1 MLKNFKINP
10 KAKLFYTFVFML
22 IYLVFIHIIYQYGE
36 TKKEYDIQIEKN
48 TKQKESLTNQLIQKG
63 LSKDEVENI
72 LENSFSIDNSKYETK
87 LFDKTF
93 ENIIIGF
100 LFLFFI
106 YPFLQAVRRE
116 IKEEQKVLSR
126 QHRLAQLGELLNN
139 IAHQFR
145 QPLTQI
151 NATLASLENSFYKKT
166 LDEKLLDEK
175 ITKIE
180 DTTEYLSNTIEDFRN
195 YFKPNKQKEKFMI
208 SEVIQSALNIIST
221 QIKQNNIA
229 INLNTIN
236 DKELNFPK
244 GEYIQVLISIV
255 SNSID
260 QAINKEIK
268 NPKID
273 IVIDNYIS
281 VSDNAGG
288 IKDEYLSKVFDL
300 NFTTKEDKK
309 GTGIGLYMAK
319 ILVENSFDGTI
330 EVKNYQDGVEFKVK
344 C

>member
-273 IVIDNYIS
+273 IVIDNNIS